1 MSLEF
6 ATSDKIYPIL
16 SPYFSFYKDIPPLMG
31 GHVNFSDTEDRLKL
45 YIFLQKKN
53 LIKK

>member
-16 SPYFSFYKDIPPLMG
+16 SPYLTFHKNIPPLMG
-31 GHVNFSDTEDRLKL
+31 GYVNLSDIEDRLKL
-45 YIFLQKKN
+45 YIFLQKQN